1 MSSSKGPNKKTR
13 KFIKRL
19 SPWIKKVQSF
29 RLFDIRSNAK
39 YNIRQ
44 ILELPISAALH
55 NSSIENEGLFKDRI
69 SADDFYHHANNKL
82 KEAKIAKMLRRYVA
96 EVLRLL
102 KNYFC
107 RTSFEIAIDKTDD
120 PYWGKKENHYVT
132 GGKREHSTNYAFR
145 YLTAAI
151 AVQRFEFVLYARPL
165 TKADDNDALLV
176 EECII
181 AIKRLGVTISR
192 VLLDREFYNSM
203 IILFCN
209 VADIEYIIP
218 MKKDSRFERLLSELK
233 KEGKKLPRII
243 ENYEINKQLTNLII
257 YEDKNSKGETEIF
270 GFITNIDADKIAKDV
285 YAIADFYRRRWA
297 IENANKF
304 QDKFN
309 ISTNSTNGVV
319 RFFFFVLTA
328 LLHNF
333 WVLLALIAK
342 RFNLMEISIRV
353 FKNIFR
359 KIFCFDTLHSYKH
372 PQRELWMKV
381 LVG

>member
-1 MSSSKGPNKKTR
+1 M
-13 KFIKRL
+13 
-19 SPWIKKVQSF
+19 QSF
-29 RLFDIRSNAK
+29 RLFDMRSNAK
-39 YNIRQ
+39 YDMSQ
-44 ILELPISAALH
+44 ILGLPISAALH
-55 NSSIENEGLFKDRI
+55 NSSIENESLFEDRI
-69 SADDFYHHANNKL
+69 SADDFYYHANNKF
-82 KEAKIAKMLRRYVA
+82 KEVKITKMLRRYVA
-96 EVLRLL
+96 EILRLL

-107 RTSFEIAIDKTDD
+107 RTSFEIAIDKTDS
-120 PYWGKKENHYVT
+120 PYWGEKENPYVT

-151 AVQRFEFVLYARPL
+151 AVQGFEFVLYARPL

-176 EECII
+176 EECIA
-181 AIKRLGVTISR
+181 AIKRLGIYVSK

-218 MKKDSRFERLLSELK
+218 VKKDSKFERLLYELK
-233 KEGKKLPRII
+233 KEGKKLPRIT
-243 ENYEINKQLTNLII
+243 ENYEINKQLTNIVI
-257 YEDKNSKGETEIF
+257 YEDQNSKGETEIF
-270 GFITNIDADKIAKDV
+270 GFITNISAAKVAKDV
-285 YAIADFYRRRWA
+285 YALADFYRRRWA

-333 WVLLALIAK
+333 WVLLALIAE
-342 RFNLMEISIRV
+342 RYNLMEISIRV
-353 FKNIFR
+353 FKNILR
-359 KIFCFDTLHSYKH
+359 RIFCFDTLHSYKH
-372 PQRELWMKV
+372 PQRELWMKI
-381 LVG
+381 LAG